1 MKKYIYILLILTIAS
16 CKSQRVVSEKLET
29 SQCDVSTERIRDYER
44 DSIIVRDSVIVFA
57 RADTVYKERW
67 RTEYKDRVV
76 TKTDTLVQEVER
88 LVEKRV
94 VEERKVVPKWL
105 RVTGY
110 GLLGLLL
117 LTVLAAI
124 VAIIIKV
131 RRVF

>member
-1 MKKYIYILLILTIAS
+1 MKKYIYILLILTIAG

-29 SQCDVSTERIRDYER
+29 SQSDVSTERSRDYER

-94 VEERKVVPKWL
+94 VEERKVVPRWCWWCL
-105 RVTGY
+105 GTTIF
-110 GLLGLLL
+110 LL
-117 LTVLAAI
+117 LAAI
-124 VAIIIKV
+124 AATIIRV
-131 RRVF
+131 RRLF

>member
-1 MKKYIYILLILTIAS
+1 M
-16 CKSQRVVSEKLET
+16 VSEKLET
-29 SQCDVSTERIRDYER
+29 SQCDVSTERSRDYER

-94 VEERKVVPKWL
+94 VEEKRVVPRWC
-105 RVTGY
+105 Y

-124 VAIIIKV
+124 AATIIRV
-131 RRVF
+131 RRLF